1 MRFLIVD
8 IHIMTKQYD
17 IFISYRRRETADKAE
32 HLFSLLEMA
41 GYNGQVSFDRENFD
55 GRFDLEIL
63 QRLDDCKDFIVVLA
77 PETLADLKIEDTPWY
92 EKLARCSVEEFPNI
106 EAEMKASGTILDFV
120 RLEIARAIAKRK
132 HIIPIVPVNT
142 PGYNFDKLVL
152 PDDIALLLKEH
163 AEHYQDTKDFLF
175 KDILPKITKRLK
187 SKPNKNGWIKWVML
201 AVIFLVVIAGITTWM
216 KWSNERERFENCRTQ
231 IDYEQMADNS
241 FFYADQCLD
250 SLQMFAALKL
260 PYAQINDSENTERD
274 DSIKVKWN
282 DECSLQQIRVLR
294 ALINNMMLI
303 EAGTFTMGT
312 IDPWGLEETP
322 HKVTIERD
330 YFIGKFEVTEQ
341 EWNVVMKDS
350 LLGETKMP
358 MTNVSWN
365 DCQQFVRKLQSLT
378 GLLFSLPTEAEWE
391 YAAKKDGEEKLYAG
405 SNTPKD
411 VATFEANANDA
422 SMTIGMHNPNAMEI
436 YDMSGNVSEWC
447 EDGGESKKIIR
458 GGSFMSSKEEIT
470 ATYADAAS
478 IETRSKAIGLRLV
491 LKP

>member
-1 MRFLIVD
+1 
-8 IHIMTKQYD
+8 MTKQYD

-41 GYNGQVSFDRENFD
+41 GYKGQVSFDRENFD

-77 PETLADLKIEDTPWY
+77 PETLAELKTEDTPWY
-92 EKLARCSVEEFPNI
+92 EKLARCSVEEFQNI
-106 EAEMKASGTILDFV
+106 ESEMKARGAILDFV
-120 RLEIARAIAKRK
+120 RLEIARAIAKGK

-142 PGYNFDKLVL
+142 AEYNFDRLVL

-163 AEHYQDTKDFLF
+163 AEYYQDTKDFLF

-187 SKPNKNGWIKWVML
+187 SKPNKNGWLKWLMS
-201 AVIFLVVIAGITTWM
+201 VVILLAIVAGITNWM
-216 KWSNERERFENCRTQ
+216 KWSNEREQFENCRIQ
-231 IDYEQMADNS
+231 SDYEHLATNS
-241 FFYADQCLD
+241 FFYADQCRD
-250 SLQMFAALKL
+250 SLQMFAVWKL
-260 PYAQINDSENTERD
+260 PYAQINDSKNTERN

-282 DECSLQQIRVLR
+282 EECSLQQLRVLR
-294 ALINNMMLI
+294 DLINNMMLI
-303 EAGTFTMGT
+303 EKGTFTMGC
-312 IDPWGLEETP
+312 PEPLGLEETP

-350 LLGETKMP
+350 LLGEAKMP

-365 DCQQFVRKLQSLT
+365 YCQQFVRKLQSLT
-378 GLLFSLPTEAEWE
+378 GLVFSLPTEAEWE
-391 YAAKKDGEEKLYAG
+391 YAAKKNGEEKLYAG
-405 SNTPKD
+405 SNTPED

-422 SMTIGMHNPNAMEI
+422 SMTIGMHNPNAMEL

-447 EDGGESKKIIR
+447 EDGGDHKKIIR

-470 ATYADAAS
+470 VTYADAAS